1 MGCDRW
7 CRATLRSGVKRPIAI
22 SDSANFYVSA
32 ERIFDPTLKNVPVIV
47 LSNNDGCAVARSDEA
62 KALGIKMGE
71 PLHLIRDKIKA
82 HGVRVFSSNYTL
94 YGDISRRVVEVYEDF
109 TPNVEIY
116 SIDECFLDFG
126 GFRDRTE
133 HARKMRSAVLRRIG
147 VPVRV
152 GIAPTK
158 TLAKC
163 ANDIAKKNPIFA
175 GVLDMMDET
184 MADWLLPMVP
194 VGDIWGIGSRTEAK
208 LHGLGIRTAAELRD
222 MPIRQARGLGTVVLE
237 RTVLE
242 LQGEPCLAFDD
253 IEPQRK
259 GMAVTRSAGTPITD
273 FDTLFQAITAHATRA
288 AEKLRQHGLVA
299 GTLTVFYHTNRHRQD
314 RPQYSGS
321 RSIRMTP
328 MSSDTFDLVQA
339 ARWCAQAAWPKATVQ
354 EFGFTKAGILL
365 DDLVHIEDRPRT
377 LFDVEKP
384 KSRALMTAL
393 DQVNDR
399 FGKKTMVLAS
409 EGMKRPWQLRS
420 DHRSPRYTTR
430 LSDLPVVR

>member
-1 MGCDRW
+1 M
-7 CRATLRSGVKRPIAI
+7 KRPIAI

-71 PLHLIRDKIKA
+71 PLHLLQDKIKA

-126 GFRDRTE
+126 GFKDRDK
-133 HARKMRSAVLRRIG
+133 HARAMRREVLRRIG
-147 VPVRV
+147 VPVRI

-163 ANDIAKKNPIFA
+163 ANDIAKKNPIFG
-175 GVLDMMDET
+175 GVLDVMDDALAT
-184 MADWLLPMVP
+184 WLLPMVP
-194 VGDIWGIGSRTEAK
+194 VGDIWGIGRKTDAK
-208 LHGLGIRTAAELRD
+208 LQKLGIYTAADLRD
-222 MPIRQARGLGTVVLE
+222 MPTKQARAVGSVVLE

-242 LQGEPCLAFDD
+242 LQGEACLAFDD

-259 GMAVTRSAGTPITD
+259 GMAVTRSAGTPMKD
-273 FDTLFQAITAHATRA
+273 FDTVFQAVTAHATRA

-299 GTLTVFYHTNRHRQD
+299 GTLTVFFHTNRHRLD

-321 RSIRMTP
+321 RSTRITP
-328 MSSDTFDLVQA
+328 MSSDTFDLVEA
-339 ARWCAQAAWPKATVQ
+339 ARRCAQAAWPKGEGQA
-354 EFGFTKAGILL
+354 FGFTKAGIMLA
-365 DDLVHIEDRPRT
+365 DLIRFEDRPLT

-384 KSRALMTAL
+384 KSAALMSAL
-393 DQVNDR
+393 DQVNNR
-399 FGKKTMVLAS
+399 FGKKTLVLAS

-430 LSDLPVVR
+430 LTDLPVVR

>member
-1 MGCDRW
+1 M
-7 CRATLRSGVKRPIAI
+7 KRPIAI

-71 PLHLIRDKIKA
+71 PLHLIRDKIEA

-109 TPNVEIY
+109 TPNVEVY
-116 SIDECFLDFG
+116 SIDECFLDFT
-126 GFRDRTE
+126 GFPDRTA
-133 HARKMRSAVLRRIG
+133 HARAMRAAVLRRIG

-163 ANDIAKKNPIFA
+163 ANDIAKRNPIFA
-175 GVLDMMDET
+175 GVLDMMDDAL
-184 MADWLLPMVP
+184 ADWLLPMVP
-194 VGDIWGIGSRTEAK
+194 VGDLWGVGRQTEKK

-222 MPIRQARGLGTVVLE
+222 MPLRQARSLGTVVLE

-242 LQGEPCLAFDD
+242 LQGEPCLSFDEV
-253 IEPQRK
+253 EPQRK
-259 GMAVTRSAGTPITD
+259 GMAVTRSAGTPMTD

-299 GTLTVFYHTNRHRQD
+299 GTLTVFFHTNRHRMD
-314 RPQYSGS
+314 RPQYAGS
-321 RSIRMTP
+321 RTTRMTP
-328 MSSDTFDLVQA
+328 MSSDTFDLVEA
-339 ARWCAQAAWPKATVQ
+339 ARRCAQAAWPKDLTRTFA
-354 EFGFTKAGILL
+354 FTKAGILL
-365 DDLVHIEDRPRT
+365 DDLLRFEDRPLT
-377 LFDVEKP
+377 LFDAQNP
-384 KSRALMTAL
+384 KSQALMTAL
-393 DQVNDR
+393 DQVNQR

-409 EGMKRPWQLRS
+409 EGMNRPWKLRS

>member
-1 MGCDRW
+1 M
-7 CRATLRSGVKRPIAI
+7 KRPIAI

-47 LSNNDGCAVARSDEA
+47 LSNNDGCAVARSNEA

-71 PLHLIRDKIKA
+71 PLHLLQDKIKA

-126 GFRDRTE
+126 GFKDRDK
-133 HARKMRSAVLRRIG
+133 HARAMRREVLRRIG
-147 VPVRV
+147 VPVRI

-163 ANDIAKKNPIFA
+163 ANDIAKKNPIFG
-175 GVLDMMDET
+175 GVLDVMDDALAT
-184 MADWLLPMVP
+184 WLLPMVP
-194 VGDIWGIGSRTEAK
+194 VGDIWGIGRKTDAK
-208 LHGLGIRTAAELRD
+208 LQKLGIYTAADLRD
-222 MPIRQARGLGTVVLE
+222 MPTKQARAVGSVVLE

-242 LQGEPCLAFDD
+242 LQGEACLAFDD

-259 GMAVTRSAGTPITD
+259 GMAVTRSSGTPMMD
-273 FDTLFQAITAHATRA
+273 FDTVFQAVTAHATRA

-299 GTLTVFYHTNRHRQD
+299 LTLTVFFHTNRHRLD

-321 RSIRMTP
+321 RSTRITP
-328 MSSDTFDLVQA
+328 MSSDTFDLVEA
-339 ARWCAQAAWPKATVQ
+339 ARRCAQAAWPKGEGQA
-354 EFGFTKAGILL
+354 FGFTKAGIMLA
-365 DDLVHIEDRPRT
+365 DLIRFEDRPLT

-384 KSRALMTAL
+384 KSAALLSAL
-393 DQVNDR
+393 DQVNNR
-399 FGKKTMVLAS
+399 FEKNVGLG
-409 EGMKRPWQLRS
+409 E
-420 DHRSPRYTTR
+420 
-430 LSDLPVVR
+430 

>member
-1 MGCDRW
+1 M
-7 CRATLRSGVKRPIAI
+7 KRPIAI

-32 ERIFDPTLKNVPVIV
+32 ERIFDPALKNVPVIV

-71 PLHLIRDKIKA
+71 PLHLLQDKIKA

-126 GFRDRTE
+126 GFKDRDK
-133 HARKMRSAVLRRIG
+133 HARAMRREVLRRIG
-147 VPVRV
+147 VPVRI

-163 ANDIAKKNPIFA
+163 ANDIAKKNPIFG
-175 GVLDMMDET
+175 GVLDVMDDALAT
-184 MADWLLPMVP
+184 WLLPMVP
-194 VGDIWGIGSRTEAK
+194 VGDIWGIGRKTDAK
-208 LHGLGIRTAAELRD
+208 LQKLGIYTAADLRD
-222 MPIRQARGLGTVVLE
+222 MPTKQARAVGSVVLE

-242 LQGEPCLAFDD
+242 LQGEACIAFDD

-259 GMAVTRSAGTPITD
+259 GMAVTRSAGTSMMD
-273 FDTLFQAITAHATRA
+273 FDTVFQAVTAHATRA

-299 GTLTVFYHTNRHRQD
+299 GTLTVFFHTNRHRLD

-321 RSIRMTP
+321 RSTRITP
-328 MSSDTFDLVQA
+328 MSSDTFDLVEA
-339 ARWCAQAAWPKATVQ
+339 ARRCAQAAWPKGEGQA
-354 EFGFTKAGILL
+354 FGFTKAGIMLA
-365 DDLVHIEDRPRT
+365 DLIRFEDRPLT

-384 KSRALMTAL
+384 KSAALMSAL
-393 DQVNDR
+393 DQVNNR
-399 FGKKTMVLAS
+399 FGKKTLVLAS

-430 LSDLPVVR
+430 LTDLPVVR

>member
-1 MGCDRW
+1 M
-7 CRATLRSGVKRPIAI
+7 KRPIAI

-71 PLHLIRDKIKA
+71 PLHLLRDKIKA

-126 GFRDRTE
+126 GFKDRDK
-133 HARKMRSAVLRRIG
+133 HARAMRREVLRRIG
-147 VPVRV
+147 VPVRI

-163 ANDIAKKNPIFA
+163 ANDIAKKNPIFG
-175 GVLDMMDET
+175 GVLDVMDDALAT
-184 MADWLLPMVP
+184 WLLPMVP
-194 VGDIWGIGSRTEAK
+194 VGDIWGIGRKTDAK
-208 LHGLGIRTAAELRD
+208 LQKLGIYTAADLRD
-222 MPIRQARGLGTVVLE
+222 MPTKQARAVGSVVLE

-242 LQGEPCLAFDD
+242 LQGEACIAFDD

-259 GMAVTRSAGTPITD
+259 GMAVTRSAGTPMKD
-273 FDTLFQAITAHATRA
+273 FDTVFQAVTAHATRA

-299 GTLTVFYHTNRHRQD
+299 GTLTVFFHTNRHRLD

-321 RSIRMTP
+321 RSTRITP
-328 MSSDTFDLVQA
+328 MSSDTFDLVEA
-339 ARWCAQAAWPKATVQ
+339 ARRCAQAAWPKGEGQA
-354 EFGFTKAGILL
+354 FGFTKAGIMLA
-365 DDLVHIEDRPRT
+365 DLIRFEDRPLT

-384 KSRALMTAL
+384 KSAALMSAL
-393 DQVNDR
+393 DQVNNR
-399 FGKKTMVLAS
+399 FGKKTLVLAS

-430 LSDLPVVR
+430 LTDLPVVR